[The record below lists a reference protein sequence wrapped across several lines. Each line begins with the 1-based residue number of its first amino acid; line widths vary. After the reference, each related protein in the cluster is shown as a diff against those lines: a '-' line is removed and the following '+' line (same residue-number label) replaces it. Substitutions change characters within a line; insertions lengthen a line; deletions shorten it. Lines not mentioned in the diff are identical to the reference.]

1 MQQHPTTI
9 DHVARWYA
17 VEALV
22 THARDKGVTRID
34 TDLIAEALGL
44 DETDTAPYVSRPLPP
59 RDAVCARPG
68 CGHSGA
74 DHHHGD
80 TKCWAH
86 LPRTR
91 DEFGVM
97 SPVRVCECP
106 GFLAAD
112 DATESGDDGFGETPD
127 EYRLSTK
134 ADTPSQDVSGQHA
147 FEEEWMSE
155 AAAKRRLPNCS
166 VCKKPA
172 TDPAHDGD
180 QSPETR
186 HLRMLLNA

>member
-1 MQQHPTTI
+1 MDQHPTTI
-9 DHVARWYA
+9 DHIARWHA

-22 THARDKGVTRID
+22 TRARDKGITRLD

-44 DETDTAPYVSRPLPP
+44 DEVDTTPYVSRTLPP
-59 RDAVCARPG
+59 HAAVCTRLG
-68 CGHSGA
+68 CGHIGYE
-74 DHHHGD
+74 HHHGD
-80 TKCWAH
+80 TKCWSR

-91 DEFGVM
+91 DESGVL
-97 SPVRVCECP
+97 SPVTICKCS

-112 DATESGDDGFGETPD
+112 ESAESGDDGFGETAG

-134 ADTPSQDVSGQHA
+134 VDAPAEDVSGQHA
-147 FEEEWMSE
+147 FDEEWLSE

-186 HLRMLLNA
+186 HLRALLTA